1 MIAEW
6 KTTDKPVIITEKDC
20 KKPLVAGNTYILHEK
35 TAPDG
40 YAYAKD
46 VEFTVHVDSIEGN
59 EQLVT
64 MHDAKNVVVVSKT
77 DQAGTKAL
85 PGAKLQ
91 ILSSDGK
98 TVLESWTSTNEE
110 YKVTKK
116 LKAGELHIICNRIS
130 IRSFDLTKDVR
141 FTCFQF
147 LSYFIFLICRSPG
160 FQNCLT
166 IAGQNL

>member
-1 MIAEW
+1 MRDAKLQIKVSKKDITDTDELPGAVLQILDKADNSVIAEW
-6 KTTDKPVIITEKDC
+6 TTTDKPDNITEKDC

-116 LKAGELHIICNRIS
+116 LKAGESLHPS
-130 IRSFDLTKDVR
+130 
-141 FTCFQF
+141 
-147 LSYFIFLICRSPG
+147 
-160 FQNCLT
+160 
-166 IAGQNL
+166 